1 MKAKISNITELR
13 QEIAR
18 LNQLKKEQEDY
29 LSEQYQ
35 LLKHKVE
42 APARFVG
49 AVTSSIPG
57 VDFMK
62 GVFSAFGGGAKSG
75 TTSQTDWLGRAV
87 QLGLPLVLNRT
98 FLRHSSWFKKA
109 LVLLASETAAG
120 QITQDKVGSVLSK
133 ITDFVRPKKKSKKKH
148 RDIAPLADLGQQD
161 GFNYGVTPDSET
173 N

>member
-1 MKAKISNITELR
+1 MKARITNITELKL
-13 QEIAR
+13 EIAR
-18 LNQLKKEQEDY
+18 LNQLKKEQESY
-29 LSEQYQ
+29 LVDQYQ

-49 AVTSSIPG
+49 TVASSIPG

-62 GVFSAFGGGAKSG
+62 GIFSSFGGGSKSG
-75 TTSQTDWLGRAV
+75 VTSQSDWLGRAV

-120 QITQDKVGSVLSK
+120 QITQDKVGAVLSK
-133 ITDFVRPKKKSKKKH
+133 ITEFVRPKKKSKKKH
-148 RDIAPLADLGQQD
+148 RDVPPLTDEEQQ
-161 GFNYGVTPDSET
+161 GAFNFGVTPDSET
-173 N
+173 Y